1 MFRVTGLT
9 DPDAFFASGQQS
21 VRDLD
26 RALGVIGRSLES
38 YPTILEF
45 GCGCGRIM
53 LWLEHLAGS
62 SSLHGVDIDDRA
74 IRWAQAN
81 MAYATFTVNDPL
93 PPLDYPDAFFDLVY
107 NHSVFT
113 HLDEEY
119 QDKWLAELRRVTK
132 PGGTIL
138 LTVHGEVAVRQNEEM
153 TAKAGGDS
161 TWLREELRRSG
172 IAFVRHDSYV
182 GGPFPDFYHST
193 FHAPW
198 YVFDRWGA
206 QFRIK
211 AYLTGASLGFQ
222 DIVVMENAEDG
233 EPQGA
238 AGSDPP
244 SAGRETAPMDAPA
257 PESDPPAIAAA
268 AALLRAGPDIGAP
281 TNLGGAATLSR
292 QLVLRA
298 LRHYDEHQR
307 KLHEALLESIREV
320 HRATAGH
327 VHPEA
332 VAEGLTVRES
342 TARLADAL
350 QRQGERVNRLE
361 SDLWAAIERIS
372 PAGSG
377 GGRAGEDARVDTG
390 RGEPGRDV
398 VVEEEQRHRPEGAHL
413 RRRAE

>member
-1 MFRVTGLT
+1 MNDRRPPWPGEELVSRVTGLT
-9 DPDAFFASGQQS
+9 DPDVFFGSGQQS
-21 VRDLD
+21 VRDLN
-26 RALGVIGRSLES
+26 RALAVLGRSLES

-53 LWLEHLAGS
+53 LWLEHLAAS
-62 SSLHGVDIDDRA
+62 SSLHGVDIDERA

-81 MAYATFTVNDPL
+81 MPYATFTVNDPL
-93 PPLDYPDAFFDLVY
+93 PPLAYPDGFFDLVY

-138 LTVHGEVAVRQNEEM
+138 LTVHGDDAVRQNEEM
-153 TAKAGGDS
+153 TANAGGDS

-172 IAFVRHDSYV
+172 IAFVRQDSYV

-206 QFRIK
+206 GLRIK

-222 DIVVMENAEDG
+222 DMVVMENPG
-233 EPQGA
+233 PGA
-238 AGSDPP
+238 PGSALGGAPPATAGH
-244 SAGRETAPMDAPA
+244 APA
-257 PESDPPAIAAA
+257 LAAPVPGAGDPPAIAAA
-268 AALLRAGPDIGAP
+268 AALLQATPDVEAP
-281 TNLGGAATLSR
+281 SNLGRAATLSR
-292 QLVLRA
+292 QVVLRA

-320 HRATAGH
+320 HRAAAGH
-327 VHPEA
+327 AHPEA
-332 VAEGLTVRES
+332 VAEGLTLRES

-361 SDLWAAIERIS
+361 SDLWAAIEKIS
-372 PAGSG
+372 PP
-377 GGRAGEDARVDTG
+377 D
-390 RGEPGRDV
+390 
-398 VVEEEQRHRPEGAHL
+398 
-413 RRRAE
+413 